1 MISYREYLLFLCL
14 VFPFSMGIYF
24 NASLEE
30 VNHWKALAITQ
41 AHFLLSIM
49 PLAVFA
55 GILRHHPSL
64 VVSFS
69 WAMVV
74 TAVFTFL
81 VN

>member
-14 VFPFSMGIYF
+14 VFPFSLGVYFTASMG
-24 NASLEE
+24 E
-30 VNHWKALAITQ
+30 VNHWKVIALTQ
-41 AHFLLSIM
+41 AHFLFSTM

-55 GILRHHPSL
+55 GVVRHHPSL

-74 TAVFTFL
+74 TAVFTL
-81 VN
+81 IVN